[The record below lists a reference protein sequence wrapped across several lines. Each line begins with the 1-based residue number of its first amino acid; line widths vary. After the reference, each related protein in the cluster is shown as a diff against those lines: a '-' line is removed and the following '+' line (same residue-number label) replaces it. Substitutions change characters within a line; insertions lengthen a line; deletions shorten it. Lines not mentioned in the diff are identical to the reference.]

1 MTSELLRKILSV
13 RATSRF
19 GERVGRLIARE
30 GLLAE
35 TIDLGT
41 DPDPRIAFR
50 ASYALEHAFAAD
62 PKRMEPHLNALVDRY
77 AEVSCH
83 DAQRHFS
90 KILAL
95 LDRTIEVTFDR
106 LIDRSV
112 PVAVKV
118 WAMEILAWLA
128 DERPWIGEQ
137 LGDTIRHLM
146 DCDGSPG
153 LCSRGRKICRRLSE
167 AGYSRSRPDRPK
179 RNMSVPDMKAYGPVP
194 KSRAPESPENLD
206 R

>member
-1 MTSELLRKILSV
+1 MTSEQLRKILSV

-19 GERVGRLIARE
+19 GERIGRLIARE

-50 ASYALEHAFAAD
+50 ASYALEYAFAAD
-62 PKRMEPHLNALVDRY
+62 PKRMEPHLSAFVDRY

-83 DAQRHFS
+83 GAQRHFS

-95 LDRTIEVTFDR
+95 LLRQKSRRLDDRRLDRTIEVTFDR
-106 LIDRSV
+106 MIDRSV

-118 WAMEILAWLA
+118 WAMEILARLA

-137 LGDTIRHLM
+137 LGDTIPSSDGLRRFPRLM
-146 DCDGSPG
+146 QPG
-153 LCSRGRKICRRLSE
+153 PGKSV
-167 AGYSRSRPDRPK
+167 AG
-179 RNMSVPDMKAYGPVP
+179 
-194 KSRAPESPENLD
+194 
-206 R
+206 